1 MSPQEYLDLLKSTYK
16 TYTHLKMLLTTDIT
30 INEFNDITKQVIE
43 QINSDSKDYFN
54 YRKENNVLPVIEKE
68 YNNLTLFSNNLLQ
81 YLYYF
86 KNLVFS

>member
-16 TYTHLKMLLTTDIT
+16 TYTHLKMLLTTNIT

>member
-16 TYTHLKMLLTTDIT
+16 TYTHLKILLTIDIT
-30 INEFNDITKQVIE
+30 KEEFDDITKQVIE
-43 QINSDSKDYFN
+43 QINTDSKDYFN